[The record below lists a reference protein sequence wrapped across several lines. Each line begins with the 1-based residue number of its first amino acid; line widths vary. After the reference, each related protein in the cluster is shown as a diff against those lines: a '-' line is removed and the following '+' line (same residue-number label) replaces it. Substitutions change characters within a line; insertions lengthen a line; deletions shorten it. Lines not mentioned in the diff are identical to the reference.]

1 MTQQDVKVA
10 LDVVVGMLQLNSLQ
24 VHTLIDHSATLLFT
38 TNKIMKK
45 FGGTL
50 NKIKQG
56 FTISTSLDEVVD
68 IDHVYKRVI
77 INRYEMKVDL
87 IHLQLHDFDLIFGM
101 NWLGTYQAR
110 MDSFVKTITLQGLEG
125 KRITFKGEIN
135 SILNC
140 MILVITTKKLL

>member
-1 MTQQDVKVA
+1 M
-10 LDVVVGMLQLNSLQ
+10 
-24 VHTLIDHSATLLFT
+24 HTLIDHSATLSFT
-38 TNKIMKK
+38 ANKIMKK

-50 NKIKQG
+50 SKIEQA

-77 INRYEMKVDL
+77 INGYEMKVDL
-87 IHLQLHDFDLIFGM
+87 IPLQLHDFDLIFGM
-101 NWLGTYQAR
+101 DWLGTYQTQ
-110 MDSFVKTITLQGLEG
+110 MDSFVRTITLQGLEG
-125 KRITFKGEIN
+125 KRITFKGKIN

>member
-1 MTQQDVKVA
+1 
-10 LDVVVGMLQLNSLQ
+10 
-24 VHTLIDHSATLLFT
+24 
-38 TNKIMKK
+38 
-45 FGGTL
+45 
-50 NKIKQG
+50 
-56 FTISTSLDEVVD
+56 
-68 IDHVYKRVI
+68 
-77 INRYEMKVDL
+77 
-87 IHLQLHDFDLIFGM
+87 M